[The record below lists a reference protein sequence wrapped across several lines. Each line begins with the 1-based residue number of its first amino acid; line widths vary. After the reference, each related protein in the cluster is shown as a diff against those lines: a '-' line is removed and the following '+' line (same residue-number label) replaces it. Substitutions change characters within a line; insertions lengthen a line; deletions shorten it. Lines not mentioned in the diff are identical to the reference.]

1 MAQPPVVATVEEVS
15 GELPM
20 SDACPGGAADIPNWV
35 LLRTH
40 GTVSLST
47 NGNGTTGCPR
57 K

>member
-1 MAQPPVVATVEEVS
+1 MAQPPVVATVEEIS